1 MSTQVTAGRRRSQIG
16 ATLVALAL
24 AVAVFVLATQAS
36 SIWSTKAGSQVQPVP
51 VHVVAPG
58 ERLGPWSFSHRPH
71 GCRPKIGCG
80 LGLRKSSQIPNG
92 CRVKYGCEDGHITTR
107 GGHSFARSKKK
118 SG

>member
-1 MSTQVTAGRRRSQIG
+1 MSTQVTGGRRGSHIG

-24 AVAVFVLATQAS
+24 AVGIFVLATQAI
-36 SIWSTKAGSQVQPVP
+36 SIWSAGSQVQPVP
-51 VHVVAPG
+51 AHVVAPG
-58 ERLGPWSFSHRPH
+58 AKLGPLSISHRPH

-80 LGLRKSSQIPNG
+80 VGLRKSSHIQNG

>member
-1 MSTQVTAGRRRSQIG
+1 MSTQVTGGRRGSHIG

-24 AVAVFVLATQAS
+24 AVGVFVLATQAI

-51 VHVVAPG
+51 AHVVAPG
-58 ERLGPWSFSHRPH
+58 AKLGPWISSHRPH

-80 LGLRKSSQIPNG
+80 VGLRKSSHIPNG